1 VTSVAYP
8 AYVLGRNPEHRI
20 SCVSYAHELALKH
33 ARDFQQVA
41 SSPWY
46 RQVFPQTVPLRD
58 VEEIFET
65 THRGFRRSTSLAGGL
80 TGFGANTIIVD
91 DPMKVDDALQRS
103 ARQRANELFAD
114 TLYSRLDRK
123 TDGVIIVVMQRA
135 HEEDLVGYL
144 LRQGGWEHLNLPAIA
159 LQDEDIP
166 IGNGQFHHRKKG
178 DLLNPE
184 FEPLS
189 SLNETKR
196 MMGSMHFQAQY
207 QQAPIPETGNL
218 IRRDWLQYF
227 QSPPARANARIV
239 QSWDTAQKGD
249 QVHDYAVGTT
259 WLNIDEK
266 HFLIDLVRKRCDY
279 PTLSSIVL
287 EQFQRHQPDA
297 LLIEDHGSG
306 SALIQ
311 DLRQRHGIKAIAV
324 TPIRA
329 LEGDGPIIFRHACKM
344 GLEGIVSKRR
354 DLPYR
359 SGRVR
364 SWIKVK
370 NPTSPAVLR
379 IVEEGAW

>member
-123 TDGVIIVVMQRA
+123 TDGVIIVVMQRVHA
-135 HEEDLVGYL
+135 EDLVGYL

-189 SLNETKR
+189 STSFVACTISAAMPSQVAKR
-196 MMGSMHFQAQY
+196 RFTASTGEISTAGSICSATRPSYSQA
-207 QQAPIPETGNL
+207 AWCERCSSGRWSWEERPRTGGNSAGKRAAFPSNKGPPVGSCEF
-218 IRRDWLQYF
+218 INMVFTFDAHARS
-227 QSPPARANARIV
+227 SPPVSGFGAC
-239 QSWDTAQKGD
+239 
-249 QVHDYAVGTT
+249 VG
-259 WLNIDEK
+259 
-266 HFLIDLVRKRCDY
+266 
-279 PTLSSIVL
+279 
-287 EQFQRHQPDA
+287 
-297 LLIEDHGSG
+297 
-306 SALIQ
+306 
-311 DLRQRHGIKAIAV
+311 
-324 TPIRA
+324 
-329 LEGDGPIIFRHACKM
+329 
-344 GLEGIVSKRR
+344 
-354 DLPYR
+354 YR
-359 SGRVR
+359 SGRVQR
-364 SWIKVK
+364 SI
-370 NPTSPAVLR
+370 AHR
-379 IVEEGAW
+379 IARIPMLV